1 MLIRER
7 RIYVIAVVITM
18 AAGLASRRYGDMLP
32 VFLHDHAGDALWAG
46 MIYFGFR
53 MVWIRRS
60 KAWAF
65 LLSFVFSWGIEFS
78 QMIQMPWL
86 NEVRSTMLGALIL
99 GHGFLVIDLVRYTA
113 GILCT
118 FVIDHYFLSNRR
130 SLYER

>member
-7 RIYVIAVVITM
+7 RIYFIAVVITM

-65 LLSFVFSWGIEFS
+65 LLSFVFSWVIEFS

-99 GHGFLVIDLVRYTA
+99 GHGFLAIDLIRYTA
-113 GILCT
+113 GILFA